1 MVVNQLF
8 LLSISERPVS
18 LQVSFL
24 MFHNCSQSLMNLYI
38 SIGCIQCCTYK
49 FTQTISKLVTIRE
62 EVAVE
67 QTFSNAAMIK
77 CLQGVFG
84 DSEPPH

>member
-1 MVVNQLF
+1 
-8 LLSISERPVS
+8 
-18 LQVSFL
+18 
-24 MFHNCSQSLMNLYI
+24 MNLYI

-49 FTQTISKLVTIRE
+49 FTQTISKLVTIGE